1 MNDDYFPPSSVESEG
16 YPSKDV
22 STKQKRPLPVT
33 EVSYRKF
40 VLWGI
45 LTGVLLALV
54 ILFFAPLIRESMF
67 IISNLRRNDVHSR
80 NRDEL
85 LTKRQEFKALQNSI
99 NRLRNRYEGFLPRK
113 PYLIVNTTD
122 NWIYLKEGSRIIHE
136 GPCSTGS
143 YTLLKSRDNRHWV
156 FKTPRGLFRVQLK
169 LVRPVWRMP
178 DWAFIEEGRA
188 VPAPDAPERFDEGA
202 LGRYA
207 LGIGKGYLIHGTLY
221 KRLLGMPVTHGCVR
235 LDDPELI
242 QVYNHLGYGAKV
254 FIY

>member
-1 MNDDYFPPSSVESEG
+1 MDDKYSSTSSADLENFTSANAG
-16 YPSKDV
+16 M
-22 STKQKRPLPVT
+22 KQKKPPLMP
-33 EVSYRKF
+33 SIPYRKF
-40 VLWGI
+40 VFWGLI
-45 LTGVLLALV
+45 TGLALALL
-54 ILFFAPLIRESMF
+54 ILFFAPVIRESLF
-67 IISNLRRNDVHSR
+67 IISNLMKNDNQIRSQGEPI
-80 NRDEL
+80 NKQEL
-85 LTKRQEFKALQNSI
+85 RTLKSSVDRLKA
-99 NRLRNRYEGFLPRK
+99 RYESYIPQK

-122 NWIYLKEGSRIIHE
+122 NWIYLKEGKKIIHE

-188 VPAPDAPERFDEGA
+188 VPAPDSPERFDEGA

-242 QVYNHLGYGAKV
+242 QVYTHLGYGSKV

>member
-1 MNDDYFPPSSVESEG
+1 MNNNYLSTSSAGFENFTPANTALNQKKPLVMPPI
-16 YPSKDV
+16 P
-22 STKQKRPLPVT
+22 
-33 EVSYRKF
+33 YRKYVF
-40 VLWGI
+40 WGI
-45 LTGVLLALV
+45 ITGVLFALL
-54 ILFFAPLIRESMF
+54 ILFFAPVIRESLF
-67 IISNLRRNDVHSR
+67 IINNLMKNE
-80 NRDEL
+80 NQIQNPDEL
-85 LTKRQEFKALQNSI
+85 IHKQEFKSLKNSI
-99 NRLRNRYEGFLPRK
+99 DRLKARYESYIPKK

-122 NWIYLKEGSRIIHE
+122 NWIYLKEGYRIIHE

-178 DWAFIEEGRA
+178 DWAFIEEGRE
-188 VPAPDAPERFDEGA
+188 VPAPDSPERFDEGA

-242 QVYNHLGYGAKV
+242 QVYTHLGYGSKV